1 MDLRAR
7 RLAVALAGMLAALA
21 AGSSHALTVSL
32 TRPLG
37 QITEASDGTTFDTNT
52 LHPAVIPFSDTHTAT
67 SGANSSTSTWN
78 LTSQAFEV
86 TFEHTRGA
94 TENAYTQTIMNLLFQ
109 VDAPAQYVL
118 EGRYSA
124 LDPDGRRLSQ
134 VATFVDTASGTP
146 PLYWGL
152 QISEQTPNETLI
164 VGQTQGDAANT
175 LIGSTT
181 GMLVAGREY
190 QILAPF
196 VLENGP
202 APPGGPASASGYLRL
217 SFVPEPAPALLWL
230 VGPALLA
237 ASRRGRPRRA

>member
-32 TRPLG
+32 TRPLS
-37 QITEASDGTTFDTNT
+37 QITDT
-52 LHPAVIPFSDTHTAT
+52 LLPALLPFSATHTAT

-86 TFEHTRGA
+86 TFAHTRGA
-94 TENAYTQTIMNLLFQ
+94 TENAFAQTIMNLLFQ

-124 LDPDGRRLSQ
+124 LDPDGRQIQQ
-134 VATFVDTASGTP
+134 VAILDDTRASGP
-146 PLYWGL
+146 PLFRGL
-152 QISEQTPNETLI
+152 QISEQTPDETL
-164 VGQTQGDAANT
+164 VLGQTQGDAGNV

-181 GMLVAGREY
+181 GMLLPGREY
-190 QILAPF
+190 QILAAF
-196 VLENGP
+196 LILNGP

-217 SFVPEPAPALLWL
+217 SFVPEPSPALLWL